1 MKKKHHHKKKG
12 HRNNGDG
19 DGPPPRPRPPRPP
32 RSRSAGTSRHAPR
45 PDWKTIGAAIIGGA
59 GGAALGGLIV
69 NQRVLSPEAV
79 GLGLVLGGG
88 ATAYFADGTTRV
100 VGTSLA
106 AAGAGQ
112 LALTLM
118 ARQAVKSAMHQHDP
132 HAPASQA
139 RSHSGQPAAQLP
151 APPSSPPPPPPPP
164 PVDPRQSA
172 HGGGLLVD
180 LFQDVATDMDLIED
194 EWRFG
199 VRDEPRDAAEPF
211 VIDLDEAA

>member
-1 MKKKHHHKKKG
+1 MKKHHDKTKGHHHKTKG
-12 HRNNGDG
+12 HRNNGGDG
-19 DGPPPRPRPPRPP
+19 GPPPRPSRP
-32 RSRSAGTSRHAPR
+32 RSSHSPRRDSR

-59 GGAALGGLIV
+59 GGAALGGLLL
-69 NQRVLSPEAV
+69 NQKALSPEAV

-118 ARQAVKSAMHQHDP
+118 ARQAVKSAVH
-132 HAPASQA
+132 HATQQPAPPQATSQ
-139 RSHSGQPAAQLP
+139 SGQPAAQLP
-151 APPSSPPPPPPPP
+151 APPPRVEP
-164 PVDPRQSA
+164 PRQSS
-172 HGGGLLVD
+172 HGGGVVVD
-180 LFQDVATDMDLIED
+180 LFRDAALDLDMVED

-199 VRDEPRDAAEPF
+199 MRDEPRDAAEPF

>member
-1 MKKKHHHKKKG
+1 MKKKHHHKRKG
-12 HRNNGDG
+12 HRNNGG
-19 DGPPPRPRPPRPP
+19 GGPPPRPRPPR
-32 RSRSAGTSRHAPR
+32 SRSADTSHHAPR

-88 ATAYFADGTTRV
+88 ATAYFATGTTRV

-118 ARQAVKSAMHQHDP
+118 ARQAVRSAVNHHAHQA
-132 HAPASQA
+132 APTQA
-139 RSHSGQPAAQLP
+139 TNQSGQPAAQLP
-151 APPSSPPPPPPPP
+151 APPPP
-164 PVDPRQSA
+164 PVEPPRQSD
-172 HGGGLLVD
+172 HGGGIVVD
-180 LFQDVATDMDLIED
+180 LFRDAALDLDMVED

-199 VRDEPRDAAEPF
+199 MRDDEPRDAAEPF

>member
-1 MKKKHHHKKKG
+1 MKKKHHHKG
-12 HRNNGDG
+12 HRNNEGG
-19 DGPPPRPRPPRPP
+19 GGPPPRPRP
-32 RSRSAGTSRHAPR
+32 RSSQATRSTRHGER
-45 PDWKTIGAAIIGGA
+45 PDWQTIGAAIIGGA

-69 NQRVLSPEAV
+69 NQKILSPEAV

-118 ARQAVKSAMHQHDP
+118 ARQAVKSAIHHNAQQ
-132 HAPASQA
+132 AASQQA
-139 RSHSGQPAAQLP
+139 TSQSGQPAAQLP
-151 APPSSPPPPPPPP
+151 APPP
-164 PVDPRQSA
+164 PVEPPRGSD
-172 HGGGLLVD
+172 HGGGVLVD
-180 LFQDVATDMDLIED
+180 LFHDVTTNLDMVED
-194 EWRFG
+194 ELRFG
-199 VRDEPRDAAEPF
+199 MRDEPRDAAEPF